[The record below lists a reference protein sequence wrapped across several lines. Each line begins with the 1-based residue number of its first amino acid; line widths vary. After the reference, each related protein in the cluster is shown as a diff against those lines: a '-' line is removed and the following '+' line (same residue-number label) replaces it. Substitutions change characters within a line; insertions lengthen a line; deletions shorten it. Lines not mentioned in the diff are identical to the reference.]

1 MKKRSVYFLF
11 CLITCPILGQKAKS
25 ISFTNPSFEDSPK
38 QAQPPVGWLDCS
50 GSAEETPPDVQPNGV
65 FGVVQTPQNGGTFL
79 GLVVRDN
86 ATTESVGQRL
96 KTPLLKNVPYQF
108 SLWACR
114 SEFYNSVSSMTNKS
128 VNYNT
133 PAILEL
139 WGATEDGQNNQKLA
153 ESPAIPQTSW
163 EKIDFEF
170 TPNNDYVFFI
180 IKAFYTKG
188 STPYSGNVLVD
199 NISEIKPQ
207 KPKKEAEKPAILAQT
222 KAKPNPQISQIPQSY
237 QSTTVKKTGETIPNA
252 VSSSTTIAQNSASP
266 NKSIPVVDAPVRPQ
280 ISSPQPTKTN
290 CPIPSQVKVSD
301 IGLTMVTIQC
311 AVVEGIQSYQFEYQQ
326 YGAFEW
332 RSLIKQ
338 KNILVLQNLKPASK
352 YFIRIKTFCENG
364 QSSNYSESLT
374 FNTDKIFTIPDLLFA
389 SNSAVLPETVFP
401 KLNDIVKI
409 LNANPSLEIEVGG
422 HTNTKTSGDY
432 AKELS
437 EKRAISVKQYFVTQG
452 IPAQRMRTKGYGDTQ
467 PLGKNDTKNQRVEIR
482 FF

>member
-1 MKKRSVYFLF
+1 MKKRYLYILF
-11 CLITCPILGQKAKS
+11 HLITSPIWGQKARP

-38 QAQPPVGWLDCS
+38 QGQPPEGWLDCS
-50 GSAEETPPDVQPNGV
+50 GSAEETPPDVQPNGI
-65 FGVVQTPQNGGTFL
+65 FGVVQTAQHGGTFL

-86 ATTESVGQRL
+86 ATTESIGQRL
-96 KTPLLKNVPYQF
+96 KTPLLKNVPYQV

-114 SEFYNSVSSMTNKS
+114 SEFYNSVSRMTNKS

-133 PAILEL
+133 PAILEV
-139 WGATEDGQNNQKLA
+139 WGTTEDGKTNQKLA
-153 ESPAIPQTSW
+153 ESPALSQTSW

-170 TPNNDYVFFI
+170 TPTNDYVFFI
-180 IKAFYTKG
+180 IKAFYTNG

-207 KPKKEAEKPAILAQT
+207 KPKKEAEKPDILAQN
-222 KAKPNPQISQIPQSY
+222 KAKPNPQLNQVPQSY
-237 QSTTVKKTGETIPNA
+237 QSASVKKTGETIPTG
-252 VSSSTTIAQNSASP
+252 VSSPTTIAQNSSLP
-266 NKSIPVVDAPVRPQ
+266 NISAPVVDAPVKPQ
-280 ISSPQPTKTN
+280 TASPQPTKTN
-290 CPIPSQVKVSD
+290 CPLPSQVKVSD
-301 IGLTMVTIQC
+301 IGLTMATVQC
-311 AVVEGIQSYQFEYQQ
+311 ATVEGIQSYQFEYQS
-326 YGAFEW
+326 YGTFEW
-332 RSLIKQ
+332 QSLVKQ
-338 KNILVLQNLKPASK
+338 KNTLSLQNLKPASK
-352 YFIRIKTFCENG
+352 YYIRIKTFCENG
-364 QSSNYSESLT
+364 QSGNYSEALT

-452 IPAQRMRTKGYGDTQ
+452 IPTERMRTKGYGDTQ
-467 PLGKNDTKNQRVEIR
+467 PIGKNDTKNQRVEIK